1 MTTKE
6 KILFVLILFFLS
18 TLFLPWLKLANI
30 IAAASLAVYAFFFN
44 SWSEKWQLLKER
56 KYLLWMFLFFIMVVI
71 SVFLS
76 SNFDRGL
83 RYLDPRLAL
92 AYFPVSIGLLQLR
105 KEFKEKVLLGFAWLT
120 TAIMLL
126 CICWSVDRSDLFK
139 KPEFLYDDSLTEIL
153 KQQSIYISLL
163 VNLSIYIFT
172 YHILFKKSKYKAA
185 MVFAVLFL
193 FISSYLLA
201 SRNLMLVLY
210 VFTIGFGL
218 YYIFKQ
224 KKYLEGA
231 TLIMGLLL
239 GVFMIFKFFPKT
251 FNRYKELAYTGF
263 DYQHI
268 GKESHYNMEVTSD
281 QWNGANFRIA
291 AWRCGW
297 ELFLSKPIVGVGI
310 GDKKV
315 VLMDKYREKNFQ
327 FGLQTQKNVHNNY
340 LDILYS
346 MGIIGLVLFL
356 VGWVILPLL
365 YAKKFRDWLSFLVIL
380 TFAIAWITEIYFD
393 RSLGGMLTGFFIP
406 FLLTDKRKE
415 K

>member
-1 MTTKE
+1 
-6 KILFVLILFFLS
+6 
-18 TLFLPWLKLANI
+18 
-30 IAAASLAVYAFFFN
+30 
-44 SWSEKWQLLKER
+44 
-56 KYLLWMFLFFIMVVI
+56 
-71 SVFLS
+71 VFLS
-76 SNFDRGL
+76 SNFDKGL

-92 AYFPVSIGLLQLR
+92 AYFPVSIGLLQLKR
-105 KEFKEKVLLGFAWLT
+105 EFKEKVLLGFAWLT

-126 CICWSVDRSDLFK
+126 CICWAVHRSDLFK

-153 KQQSIYISLL
+153 EQQSIYISLL

-172 YHILFKKSKYKAA
+172 YHILFKKNKYRVG
-185 MVFAVLFL
+185 MVLADLFL
-193 FISSYLLA
+193 FGASYLLA

-210 VFTIGFGL
+210 VFTIGFAL
-218 YYIFKQ
+218 YYIFRR
-224 KKYLEGA
+224 KKYLEGT
-231 TLIMGLLL
+231 TLILGLLL

-251 FNRYKELAYTGF
+251 FNRYKELAYTEF

-291 AWRCGW
+291 AWKCGW
-297 ELFLSKPIVGVGI
+297 ELFLSRPIAGVGI
-310 GDKKV
+310 GDKKE
-315 VLMDKYREKNFQ
+315 VLMEKYKEKNFQ

-346 MGIIGLVLFL
+346 MGIIGLSPFL
-356 VGWVILPLL
+356 VGWVILPLM
-365 YAKKFRDWLSFLVIL
+365 YAKKSKDWLSFLIIL

-406 FLLTDKRKE
+406 FLLTDKRKD